1 MKRIVRT
8 LCSIICSLSMFA
20 IAGHRIKLYNL
31 GGEMEYYLWL
41 VGTLALAGNIFL
53 VDMKKGYRY
62 TMGSLLILAFLVLV
76 FMRGKLYL

>member
-1 MKRIVRT
+1 
-8 LCSIICSLSMFA
+8 
-20 IAGHRIKLYNL
+20 
-31 GGEMEYYLWL
+31 MEYYLWL

-53 VDMKKGYRY
+53 GDMKKGYRY

>member
-8 LCSIICSLSMFA
+8 LCSIIYSLSMFA
-20 IAGHRIKLYNL
+20 IAGNRIKLYNL

-41 VGTLALAGNIFL
+41 VGTLALVGNIFL

>member
-8 LCSIICSLSMFA
+8 LCSIIYSLSMFA
-20 IAGHRIKLYNL
+20 IAGNRIKLYNL

>member
-8 LCSIICSLSMFA
+8 LCSIIYSLSMFA
-20 IAGHRIKLYNL
+20 IAGNRIKLYNM

>member
-1 MKRIVRT
+1 
-8 LCSIICSLSMFA
+8 MFA
-20 IAGHRIKLYNL
+20 IAGNRIKLYNL

>member
-8 LCSIICSLSMFA
+8 LCSIIYSLSMFA
-20 IAGHRIKLYNL
+20 IAGNRIKLYNL

-53 VDMKKGYRY
+53 VNMKKGYRY